1 MGVDLV
7 RRFVGAFVAIGTMS
21 LMMATAPPAQAIVAG
36 APMRTWETN
45 GRVTAILRV
54 GGTVYLGGQF
64 TQIDDRNGRVLQRNH
79 AAAFSATTGAPTAW
93 NPNAN
98 GTVSALAV
106 SPDHKKIFAGGYF
119 TRIGGANHSHIAALD
134 RGTGRDIPGWH
145 SSANARVKALQVSG
159 TLLIL
164 GGGFSEIR
172 GHTRR
177 AIGGVKV
184 SNGALRRWYPGGA
197 DGEIRSMSVVGDRL
211 VAVGMF
217 ENIGGRHEP
226 YVAGINIPSASVY
239 GWNSHPS
246 QFGIAVTSDGT
257 DVYVGTKDNH
267 VFKYSPATGSLRW
280 SAHGDGNVQAI
291 ATLHGVAYAGGH
303 FTELDGVSAP
313 HLAAFDAGSGSRL
326 SWNANANSNLGVFA
340 MEAAGHYLYIGGD
353 FTRVNGRPQQGFA
366 MFKE

>member
-1 MGVDLV
+1 VELV
-7 RRFVGAFVAIGTMS
+7 RRFLRSFVAVGAAS
-21 LMMATAPPAQAIVAG
+21 LVTASALPVHAIVAD

-54 GGTVYLGGQF
+54 GDTVYIGGQF

-79 AAAFSATTGAPTAW
+79 VAAFHATTGAPTTW
-93 NPNAN
+93 KPNAN

-106 SPDHKKIFAGGYF
+106 SPDHTKIFAGGYF
-119 TRIGGANHSHIAALD
+119 TRIGGGKHSHIAALD
-134 RGTGRDIPGWH
+134 RAAGKDVPGWRA
-145 SSANARVKALQVSG
+145 SANARVKALQVSG
-159 TLLIL
+159 SLLIL
-164 GGGFSEIR
+164 GGSFSGIGGR
-172 GHTRR
+172 TRR
-177 AIGGVKV
+177 AIGAVSV
-184 SNGALRRWYPGGA
+184 SNGSLRSWYPGGA
-197 DGEIRSMSVVGDRL
+197 DGEIRSMSVVGGRL

-217 ENIGGRHEP
+217 ENIGGHHEP
-226 YVAGINIPSASVY
+226 YVAGINIRSASVY

-257 DVYVGTKDNH
+257 NVYVGTKDNH
-267 VFKYSPATGSLRW
+267 VIRYSPVSGNRSW
-280 SAHGDGNVQAI
+280 SAHGDGNVQAV
-291 ATLHGVAYAGGH
+291 ATLHGIAYVGGH
-303 FTELDGVSAP
+303 FTELDGVPAP
-313 HLAAFDAGSGSRL
+313 HLAAFGAGNGNRI